1 MKRALEKNA
10 LEWTVF
16 GVGLVLIMA
25 TLGYLVREMVTTG
38 SRPPEL
44 VVQLGTPRQ
53 VMESFRV
60 PVTVVNR
67 GDRVAEAV
75 SVTITLTAGTERED
89 AVLNIAFL
97 PHQSSRQ
104 GWVAFRGDPKD
115 GSLQVGPVAYAS
127 P

>member
-1 MKRALEKNA
+1 MKRDLEKNA

-16 GVGLVLIMA
+16 GVGLLLLVAM
-25 TLGYLVREMVTTG
+25 LGYLVREAVTTG
-38 SRPPEL
+38 SRPPDL
-44 VVQLGTPRQ
+44 VVHLGVPRAMTEGFQ
-53 VMESFRV
+53 V

-75 SVTITLTAGTERED
+75 TVTITLAAKAEREE
-89 AVLNIAFL
+89 AVLSIAFL
-97 PHQSSRQ
+97 PHQSRRE
-104 GWVAFRGDPKD
+104 GWVTFRGDPKD

>member
-16 GVGLVLIMA
+16 AVGLLLVLA
-25 TLGYLVREMVTTG
+25 TLGYLVREAFTKG
-38 SRPPEL
+38 SNPPEL
-44 VVQLGTPRQ
+44 VVQLGTPRRVGERFQ
-53 VMESFRV
+53 V

-67 GDRVAEAV
+67 GDQVAEAV
-75 SVTITLTAGTERED
+75 SVTITLAAGTEREE
-89 AVLNIAFL
+89 AALSMAFV

-104 GWVAFRGDPKD
+104 GWVTFRGDPKD
-115 GSLQVGPVAYAS
+115 GNLQVGAVAYAS

>member
-1 MKRALEKNA
+1 MTRALRKNS

-16 GVGLVLIMA
+16 ALGLMLVTA
-25 TLGYLVREMVTTG
+25 TVAYLVREMVTTG

-44 VVQLGTPRQ
+44 AVTLGPPRPVTHGFQ
-53 VMESFRV
+53 V

-67 GDRVAEAV
+67 GDRVAEGA
-75 SVTITLTAGTERED
+75 SVMITLVTKAEREE

-97 PHQSSRQ
+97 PHQSKRE
-104 GWVAFRGDPKD
+104 GWVTFRSDPANGD
-115 GSLQVGPVAYAS
+115 LQVGPVVYAS

>member
-1 MKRALEKNA
+1 MTRALKKNA

-16 GVGLVLIMA
+16 GVGLVLVMA
-25 TLGYLVREMVTTG
+25 TLAYLIRQVVTTG
-38 SRPPEL
+38 PTPPEV

-53 VMESFRV
+53 VTHGYQV

-67 GDRVAEAV
+67 GDKVAEGL
-75 SVTITLTAGTERED
+75 SVVITLVAKGEREE

-97 PHQSSRQ
+97 PRQSKRE
-104 GWVAFRGDPKD
+104 GWVTFRGDP
-115 GSLQVGPVAYAS
+115 GEGTLETGPVVYAS

>member
-16 GVGLVLIMA
+16 GLGLVLVLA
-25 TLGYLVREMVTTG
+25 TLAYLIRETFSTA
-38 SRPPEL
+38 SSPPDL

-53 VMESFRV
+53 VAQGFQV

-67 GDRVAEAV
+67 GDRVAEGV
-75 SVTITLTAGTERED
+75 SVTITLAGKAEREE
-89 AVLNIAFL
+89 AVLDIAFL
-97 PHQSSRQ
+97 PHRSRRE
-104 GWVAFRGDPKD
+104 GWVTFRGDPGD
-115 GSLQVGPVAYAS
+115 GALQVGPVVYTS

>member
-1 MKRALEKNA
+1 MKRDLEKNA

-16 GVGLVLIMA
+16 GLGLLLLMA
-25 TLGYLVREMVTTG
+25 TLGYLVREAFTTG

-44 VVQLGTPRQ
+44 VVHLGAPRQ
-53 VMESFRV
+53 VMESFQV

-75 SVTITLTAGTERED
+75 SVTITLAAKAEREE
-89 AVLNIAFL
+89 AVLSIAFL
-97 PHQSSRQ
+97 PHHSRRE
-104 GWVAFRGDPKD
+104 GWVTFRGDPKD
-115 GSLQVGPVAYAS
+115 GTLQVGPVGYAS